1 MIFEEKKPKELKP
14 EEIFAEP
21 TEPIKPTEPAKITHP
36 KEFIRKKRGLPK
48 IFIFIIILIVLVG
61 SVFLF
66 SYLKVIQLQLKQ
78 KENPPLNQPTIVPP
92 STPSISPIIDSDGDG
107 LTDEEEKILGT
118 NINSPDSDNDGLFDR
133 EEVKIYQTNPL
144 NPDTDGD
151 GYLDGQELKAG
162 YDPKNPSPQA
172 KILDLKKEIEKLQ

>member
-1 MIFEEKKPKELKP
+1 
-14 EEIFAEP
+14 
-21 TEPIKPTEPAKITHP
+21 
-36 KEFIRKKRGLPK
+36 
-48 IFIFIIILIVLVG
+48 
-61 SVFLF
+61 
-66 SYLKVIQLQLKQ
+66 
-78 KENPPLNQPTIVPP
+78 
-92 STPSISPIIDSDGDG
+92 
-107 LTDEEEKILGT
+107 LGT